1 MVLPRCELAFRRT
14 VFYLI
19 IIFCYLLFGAAVFRI
34 LPNASTPRL
43 DSEKQEKLDFE
54 RAELLNILWAES
66 LGRSESQWSLLA
78 NQKLDSY
85 ERSLANAKDVDE
97 RPQPIKTFSDAFHH
111 SFLLITTIGGID
123 TDDLSREAKIFS
135 ILYSFFGIPLSLLYL
150 NQCVKAASSFWQDQN
165 VFIFAGGCVFFVA
178 VLYDVIEQSSDDTPF
193 FDAIFSVFLAATT
206 IGEEDG
212 RVPRVLLY
220 LIALIGISAFH
231 TCYHSIQRT
240 IEKNLQSFEIS
251 FSNLF
256 AKVQR
261 FLDNDENEKID
272 NNNRI
277 PEEDEDAFVEET
289 EGEEDFS
296 AYST

>member
-19 IIFCYLLFGAAVFRI
+19 IIFCYLLFGSVVFRI
-34 LPNASTPRL
+34 LPNASAPRL

-135 ILYSFFGIPLSLLYL
+135 IVYSFFGIPLSLLYL
-150 NQCVKAASSFWQDQN
+150 NQCVKAASSFWKDQN
-165 VFIFAGGCVFFVA
+165 AFVFAGGCVFFVA

-212 RVPRVLLY
+212 RVPRILLY
-220 LIALIGISAFH
+220 LIALIGVSAFH
-231 TCYHSIQRT
+231 TCYHAIQRT

-251 FSNLF
+251 FSNSF
-256 AKVQR
+256 AHVQR
-261 FLDNDENEKID
+261 FLDNDENEKVD

-277 PEEDEDAFVEET
+277 AEEDEDAVEET